1 MSQKFYLSNSTELLW
16 DEFPKRIRCSG
27 GRSSELGA
35 QLIRRENLRV
45 NRDEAMYYISGRG
58 KATDSVLLIEYVP
71 KAMT

>member
-1 MSQKFYLSNSTELLW
+1 MSCYGMN
-16 DEFPKRIRCSG
+16 FPSGFGVRGPGG